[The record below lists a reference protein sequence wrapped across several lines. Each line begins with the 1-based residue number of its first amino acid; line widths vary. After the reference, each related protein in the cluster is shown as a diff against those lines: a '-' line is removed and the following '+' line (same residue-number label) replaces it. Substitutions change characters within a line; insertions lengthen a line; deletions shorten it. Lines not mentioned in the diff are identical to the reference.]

1 MPATPHLGMTNPR
14 NQSNEVADEEARQ
27 WRAFN
32 LLLSTLRM
40 RGVAIQEFCHPI
52 WGDFKR
58 SVSKAGLTGCLMKA
72 CFLLGQERSK
82 LSF

>member
-1 MPATPHLGMTNPR
+1 M
-14 NQSNEVADEEARQ
+14 NEVADEEARQ

-32 LLLSTLRM
+32 LLLSTLRV

-72 CFLLGQERSK
+72 CFLSGTKNQSHLEI
-82 LSF
+82 